1 MLQLAVSAVTQEQ
14 RVCVTG
20 ASRTDAGVHA
30 LGQVAGFKTR
40 SVLSNPVLC
49 RAINAHLPKDIRVR
63 RIEEAPDEFNPR
75 FDAKGKTY
83 VYVIA
88 NTGEPPFFIRPYV
101 WSIRLPL
108 NYEAM
113 EQGLCSVV
121 GEMDFS
127 AFRASGCGAKHPVR
141 TISQVELAFTKSLD
155 FMTIPYEIPL
165 ITIRITG
172 QSFLRHMVR
181 NIVGTLVQVGQGR
194 LQPDDIGRILAQRD
208 RRLAGPTAPA
218 SGLFLEKITY

>member
-1 MLQLAVSAVTQEQ
+1 VLQLAVSAVTQEQ
-14 RVCVTG
+14 KVSVLG

-30 LGQVAGFKTR
+30 LGQVASFNTQ
-40 SVLSNPVLC
+40 SLLSNSVLC
-49 RAINAHLPKDIRVR
+49 RAINAHLPKDIRIR
-63 RIEEAPDEFNPR
+63 HIEEAPDEFNPR

-101 WSIRLPL
+101 WSIRHPL
-108 NYEAM
+108 NYQAM
-113 EQGLCSVV
+113 EQGLCRVI

-127 AFRASGCGAKHPVR
+127 AFRASGCGAKNPVR
-141 TISQVELAFTKSLD
+141 TISQAELAFTTSIDL
-155 FMTIPYEIPL
+155 MTIPYEISL

-181 NIVGTLVQVGQGR
+181 NIVGTLVQVGHGQ
-194 LQPDDIGRILAQRD
+194 LQPDDISSILEQKD
-208 RRLAGPTAPA
+208 RQLAGPTAPA
-218 SGLFLEKITY
+218 CGLFLEKITY